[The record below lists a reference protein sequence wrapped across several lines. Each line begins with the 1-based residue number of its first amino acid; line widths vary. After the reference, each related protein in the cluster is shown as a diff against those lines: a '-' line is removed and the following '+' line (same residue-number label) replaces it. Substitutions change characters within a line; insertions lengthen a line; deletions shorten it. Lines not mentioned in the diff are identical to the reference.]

1 LDNMELV
8 VKKIMIVALIC
19 IFSYGVAQSWQL
31 AAESISRPA
40 EEAKSMEL
48 FKEAVAAVES
58 KAKYPPTE
66 DELFDSFLDEM
77 LQSLDPHSDYF
88 SPEAFKELMEDQEG
102 HFFGIGVLIAK
113 PTPTSP
119 LLIINP
125 IQGTP
130 AYNAGL
136 RSGDLI
142 IEVEGKLTEKMT
154 TKEAIKMLK
163 GPKGTKVKIKISRS
177 DEEPFQVEL
186 ERGEIPKMSVSFSLL
201 LNGDI
206 GFVRVMHFGE
216 TTVDELKT
224 ALDDL
229 AGKGAKAFI
238 LDFRD
243 NPGGSLRAAIDMC
256 SLFLKRGRDV
266 VSVRPRKG
274 GERDFVSFGCSRYCQ
289 TPVAVLINMGSA
301 SASEIVAG
309 ALQDNGRA
317 TIIGERS
324 WGKGLVQT
332 VTPLRR
338 GAAAITTAHYFTP
351 SGRNIQRSYAS
362 RDTYL
367 FPDEEKG
374 DESRGTGGITPDIK
388 VVPPKIPAL
397 ALKLERERFFLDYI
411 ARSNKKGGL
420 KPEDIK
426 SEAFLAGF
434 KAGAVSQKIE
444 FTPEEWQ
451 ESRDYISK
459 ALEREF
465 RTLKENPTAGFEAMI
480 PLDVQIKKALEVLEA
495 ELTKEQAA

>member
-1 LDNMELV
+1 LEQI
-8 VKKIMIVALIC
+8 VKKIMILTLIG
-19 IFSYGVAQSWQL
+19 IFFYGVAQSWQL
-31 AAESISRPA
+31 TMDPTGRPA
-40 EEAKSMEL
+40 EEATSMEL
-48 FKEAVAAVES
+48 FKEAVAAVEA

-66 DELFDSFLDEM
+66 EELYDSFLDEM

-142 IEVEGKLTEKMT
+142 TEVEGKLTEKMT

-186 ERGEIPKMSVSFSLL
+186 ERGEIPKMSVSFSLI
-201 LNGDI
+201 LNGNI

-216 TTVDELKT
+216 TTVDELQK

-238 LDFRD
+238 IDLRD

-256 SLFLKRGRDV
+256 SLFLKRGKDV

-274 GERDFVSFGCSRYCQ
+274 FERNFVSFGCSDYCN
-289 TPVAVLINMGSA
+289 TPIAVLINLGSA

-317 TIIGERS
+317 VIIGERS

-351 SGRNIQRSYAS
+351 SGKNIQRSYAS

-367 FPDEEKG
+367 FPDEENG
-374 DESRGTGGITPDIK
+374 DESRGTGGIKPDIK

-411 ARSNKKGGL
+411 AKLNKKGEL
-420 KPEDIK
+420 KLEEIR
-426 SEAFLAGF
+426 SEIFLNSF
-434 KAGAVSQKIE
+434 KAGAISQKIE
-444 FTPEEWQ
+444 FTQEEWQ
-451 ESRDYISK
+451 ESRDYIFK

-465 RTLKENPTAGFEAMI
+465 RTLKENPTAGFEAMV
-480 PLDVQIKKALEVLEA
+480 PLDIQIKKALEVLEI
-495 ELTKEQAA
+495 ELAKEQAA